1 LSPYHKDCAIKNKKG
16 YGPMF
21 GADDLTILAGADKG
35 QYSMINIGYAY
46 QNRNYIYKEKES
58 WMYFSGNPSNSN
70 RFKIL

>member
-1 LSPYHKDCAIKNKKG
+1 
-16 YGPMF
+16 MF